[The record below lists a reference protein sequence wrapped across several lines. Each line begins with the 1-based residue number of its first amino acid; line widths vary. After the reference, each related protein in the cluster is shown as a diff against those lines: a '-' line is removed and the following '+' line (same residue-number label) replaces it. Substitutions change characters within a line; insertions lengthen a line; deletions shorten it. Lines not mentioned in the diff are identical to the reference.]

1 MPQPLL
7 AVGLA
12 TALVQTIDFSINT
25 LSENRTI
32 HPNSNGASPDNHMVL
47 RDITNNFHRLSS
59 RISENYT
66 KRRVMEKKNA
76 KLSEAE
82 QYLLELSDKLK
93 ELVDPLRDAFLH
105 VVPPGS
111 YYDPKWGS
119 AREALLTVWKEKDI
133 TTLMKKLKVMKK
145 EVDGTLLVALRWVSW
160 MQHHQI
166 WTDRFQDNISIR
178 SKRKRRLFQ
187 MYTTPE
193 HIIGNGG
200 SLRRSTLSVRM
211 VGSPRIRSTS
221 KSSPPNMLTP

>member
-25 LSENRTI
+25 LSQNQSI
-32 HPNSNGASPDNHMVL
+32 HPNSDGASPDNRMVL
-47 RDITNNFHRLSS
+47 RDITNNFHRLSF

-66 KRRVMEKKNA
+66 KRRIMEKKNA

-93 ELVDPLRDAFLH
+93 ELVDPLRNAFLH

-111 YYDPKWGS
+111 YYDAKWGS
-119 AREALLTVWKEKDI
+119 AREALLTIWKEKDV

-160 MQHHQI
+160 MQHHEN
-166 WTDRFQDNISIR
+166 WTDQFSDNISI
-178 SKRKRRLFQ
+178 KLTRKRRRLQ
-187 MYTTPE
+187 MYMTPE
-193 HIIGNGG
+193 HITGNGG
-200 SLRRSTLSVRM
+200 SPRRSTLSVRM
-211 VGSPRIRSTS
+211 AGSPKTRST
-221 KSSPPNMLTP
+221 